1 MLKPQ
6 DEYRSGKEHC
16 EPDLQPSDV
25 ASMDDIV
32 GKNGFEHNNLAIFK
46 LKLHW
51 VP

>member
-6 DEYRSGKEHC
+6 DEYISGKEHS
-16 EPDLQPSDV
+16 EPDMQPSDV

-32 GKNGFEHNNLAIFK
+32 EKNGFEHNNLAIFK